1 MLTKPIHSFFA
12 NTEEF
17 VQDKDVRRSI
27 LANSIKALPDNFTNM
42 QQFALSCSRAGQGML
57 TSPHG

>member
-27 LANSIKALPDNFTNM
+27 LANSIKALPGDYNPFWSASLEEWEIDFEAM
-42 QQFALSCSRAGQGML
+42 RL
-57 TSPHG
+57 